1 MKVKLLPLLL
11 AVIICFVAFAPVAMA
26 ATDYCQRLG
35 KCTTSLT
42 ATNAGKRY
50 IGITLGAAYPMML
63 PTNMVVFLELGNR
76 HVIMSTTISTTI
88 TNVPVDM

>member
-26 ATDYCQRLG
+26 ATDYCQRLVNGNQCG
-35 KCTTSLT
+35 K
-42 ATNAGKRY
+42 
-50 IGITLGAAYPMML
+50 TLYWYYTGRSISYDAS
-63 PTNMVVFLELGNR
+63 TNMVVFLELGNR

>member
-1 MKVKLLPLLL
+1 MKVKLLPLLWQWL
-11 AVIICFVAFAPVAMA
+11 QRIIVN
-26 ATDYCQRLG
+26 D
-35 KCTTSLT
+35 SLT

>member
-1 MKVKLLPLLL
+1 MKVKLLLLL
-11 AVIICFVAFAPVAMA
+11 LWQWLQRIIVN
-26 ATDYCQRLG
+26 D
-35 KCTTSLT
+35 SLT
-42 ATNAGKRY
+42 ATNAGKSY
-50 IGITLGAAYPMML
+50 IGITLGVAYPMML